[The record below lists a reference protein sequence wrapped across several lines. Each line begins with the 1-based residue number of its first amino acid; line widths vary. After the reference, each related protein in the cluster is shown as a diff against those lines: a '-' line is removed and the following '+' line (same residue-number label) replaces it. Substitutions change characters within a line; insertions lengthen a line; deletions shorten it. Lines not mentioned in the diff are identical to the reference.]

1 MSKVFAKNLSSKQ
14 VMATDGTEIGVLHN
28 MVMDIKTSSLLS
40 LVVKPDM
47 ALDASKFQNDV
58 EMLRAAGFSIA
69 VNNAEDAIKESA
81 DMVTKASFGDGT
93 VEAIEYLLSKGWL

>member
-28 MVMDIKTSSLLS
+28 MVMDIKTSSLIS

-47 ALDASKFQNDV
+47 ALDASKFQYDGEFITLPFGSV
-58 EMLRAAGFSIA
+58 R
-69 VNNAEDAIKESA
+69 AIK
-81 DMVTKASFGDGT
+81 DYIVVDKATAKGML
-93 VEAIEYLLSKGWL
+93 VE